1 MTGRSSVLM
10 IAIALVSAAI
20 GGAVTAGIFI
30 AAGVGD
36 DDAAQATVTVES
48 DAAAGKSGPPTGG
61 GGDGGNGSGNLAA
74 PGLGPNAVANLFEQT
89 SPSVVQIEAIVTQPV
104 QTPFGPQEQQG
115 ASSGSGF
122 VYDDAG
128 HIVTNAHVVDG
139 AEEVTVSF
147 GGQEEIPA
155 EIKGSFLST
164 DVAVLEV
171 DADEVPAPALPIADS
186 AGVKVGDP
194 VVAIGNPF
202 GLDRTATVGIV
213 SALQREIQAPDG
225 SLITD
230 IVQTDAAINP
240 GNSGG
245 PLLDSS
251 GRVIGVNTQILSE
264 SGGNVGIGFAV
275 PSDTVVRI
283 ADQLIE
289 DGTAELAFL
298 GVGGQGLTPE
308 LAGQEDLPTDLE
320 GLFVGEVTPESG
332 AEAAGIRS
340 GDVITS
346 INGEPITD
354 NLDLAAVIVKQD
366 VGAEV
371 DVVLARDGD
380 EQTVAAT
387 LGARPNP

>member
-1 MTGRSSVLM
+1 MSGRSSALV
-10 IAIALVSAAI
+10 IVVSLVSAVI

-36 DDAAQATVTVES
+36 DGEGAQTTVTVES
-48 DAAAGKSGPPTGG
+48 DAAAAAGG
-61 GGDGGNGSGNLAA
+61 STPNADENGSGGGSASLAA
-74 PGLGPNAVANLFEQT
+74 PGLGTNAVANLFERT
-89 SPSVVQIEAIVTQPV
+89 SPSVVQIEAIVSQPV
-104 QTPFGPQEQQG
+104 QTPFGPREG
-115 ASSGSGF
+115 GSSGSGF
-122 VYDDAG
+122 VYDEKG

-155 EIKGSFLST
+155 EIAGSFLST

-171 DADEVPAPALPIADS
+171 DADKVPSPALAIADS
-186 AGVKVGDP
+186 AGVKVGNP

-202 GLDRTATVGIV
+202 GLDRTVTVGIV

-225 SLITD
+225 TLITD

-245 PLLDSS
+245 PLLDAN
-251 GRVIGVNTQILSE
+251 GRVVGVNTQILSE

-289 DGTAELAFL
+289 NGTAELAFL
-298 GVGGQGLTPE
+298 GIGGEGLTAE
-308 LAGQEDLPTDLE
+308 LADREGLPNDLE
-320 GLFVGEVTPESG
+320 GLLVGQVTPNSG
-332 AEAAGIRS
+332 AEAAGLQR
-340 GDVITS
+340 GDVITT
-346 INGEPITD
+346 IDGEPITD
-354 NLDLAAVIVKQD
+354 SPELAAAVVKKE
-366 VGAEV
+366 VGVEV
-371 DVVLARDGD
+371 QVTLVRDGD
-380 EQTVAAT
+380 EQTVSAT

>member
-1 MTGRSSVLM
+1 MVV
-10 IAIALVSAAI
+10 IAIVSAVI

-36 DDAAQATVTVES
+36 DDGARATVTIES
-48 DAAAGKSGPPTGG
+48 DAAAAEAEPSSGTAGEAAES
-61 GGDGGNGSGNLAA
+61 GSLAA
-74 PGLGPNAVANLFEQT
+74 PGLGPNAVANLFERT
-89 SPSVVQIEAIVTQPV
+89 SPSVVQIEAVVTQPV

-115 ASSGSGF
+115 GSSGSGF
-122 VYDDAG
+122 VYDDEG

-139 AEEVTVSF
+139 AEQVTVSF

-155 EIKGSFLST
+155 EIAGSFLST
-164 DVAVLEV
+164 DIAVLEV
-171 DADEVPAPALPIADS
+171 DPDLVPSPALPIADS
-186 AGVKVGDP
+186 AGVKVGNP

-202 GLDRTATVGIV
+202 GLDRTVTVGIV

-251 GRVIGVNTQILSE
+251 GRVVGVNTQILSE

-298 GVGGQGLTPE
+298 GVGGEGVTAE
-308 LAGQEDLPTDLE
+308 LADREGLPEDLE
-320 GLFVGEVTPESG
+320 GLFVGTVTPGSG
-332 AEAAGIRS
+332 AEAAGIEP
-340 GDVITS
+340 GDVIVA
-346 INGEPITD
+346 IDGDPVTD
-354 NLDLAAVIVKQD
+354 NAELAAAVVKRD

-371 DVVLARDGD
+371 EVRLVRDGD
-380 EQTVAAT
+380 ERTVTAT
-387 LGARPNP
+387 LGTRPSP